1 MCDLMLGWKMSEVYV
16 LPDVGVKDVRGV
28 CVTRYWCGR
37 CQRCMCYLMLGW
49 KMSEVH
55 VLPDVGVDNCVPYV
69 GVEDVRGVC
78 VT

>member
-1 MCDLMLGWKMSEVYV
+1 MWIIL
-16 LPDVGVKDVRGV
+16 
-28 CVTRYWCGR
+28 
-37 CQRCMCYLMLGW
+37 YLMLVW

-55 VLPDVGVDNCVPYV
+55 VLPDVGVDNCVPDV